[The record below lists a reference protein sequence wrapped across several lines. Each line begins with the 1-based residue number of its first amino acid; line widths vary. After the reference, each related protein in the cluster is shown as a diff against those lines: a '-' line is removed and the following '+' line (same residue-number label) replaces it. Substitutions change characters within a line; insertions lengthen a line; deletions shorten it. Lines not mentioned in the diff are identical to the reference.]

1 MDDREVNRL
10 LTLAANSP
18 GGVWPPNALV
28 KEGRKDR
35 GMTPECFQVMADEI
49 EQLRTALTRSMVAID
64 DWLHQYAGELCDE
77 KRVAESWARIN
88 KHGTIGYI
96 CEVQE
101 QNRHAL
107 GQLTGDVK

>member
-10 LTLAANSP
+10 LALAANSP

-35 GMTPECFQVMADEI
+35 EVMADEI

-107 GQLTGDVK
+107 GQLRSSQKDAE

>member
-1 MDDREVNRL
+1 MDDREVSRL
-10 LTLAANSP
+10 LALAANSP

-35 GMTPECFQVMADEI
+35 GMTHARMAAEI

-88 KHGTIGYI
+88 KHGPIGYI

-101 QNRHAL
+101 QNRRAL
-107 GQLTGDVK
+107 GLSS

>member
-1 MDDREVNRL
+1 MDDREVSRL
-10 LTLAANSP
+10 LALAANSP
-18 GGVWPPNALV
+18 GGVWPPNAPV
-28 KEGRKDR
+28 KEGRKDEADQH
-35 GMTPECFQVMADEI
+35 TECFQVMAAEI

-101 QNRHAL
+101 QNRRAL
-107 GQLTGDVK
+107 GQTTD